1 MKRWFTSIVLLVF
14 ALFVGD
20 LKAQD
25 KFDKKKLDDYF
36 SQLEENNKAMCGV
49 AIVKDGKLVYDNYIG
64 FASVESKI
72 KNSASTE
79 FRIGSITK
87 MFTAVM
93 IFQLIEEGKLSLKT
107 RLSEFY
113 PQISNSEKIT
123 ISDMLSHRSGIHNF
137 TNDEEYQQYMTFK
150 KTKEE
155 MLEIFSKMKPDFQP
169 GKKTEYSNSNY
180 VLLGYILE
188 KITNST
194 YAKELEKRITGKI
207 GLKDTYYGGKIDTA
221 ANEAASYRFED
232 GKWVLQPETDM
243 SIPHGAGAIVSTP
256 EDLCIFITS
265 LFNNKLVSEKSLK
278 QMKEIRDGLGRGLI
292 KFNFGDKVAYG
303 HNGGIDGFVSS
314 LGYFPDEKIAAS
326 LLANGLDYNLNDIAI
341 GVLSIYFNVPFDIPD
356 FKAKE
361 VKLDVEELDNYEGI
375 FSTKKIPL
383 KITLSVKDGKL
394 YGQATGQQSF
404 PLTPYSK
411 TEFRFDMAGVVIK
424 FNENSEGKIEYG
436 TFTLK
441 QHGQEIPFTRE

>member
-1 MKRWFTSIVLLVF
+1 
-14 ALFVGD
+14 

-72 KNSASTE
+72 KNSELTK

-87 MFTAVM
+87 VFTAVM
-93 IFQLIEEGKLSLKT
+93 IFQLIEEGKLSMETK
-107 RLSEFY
+107 LSEFY
-113 PQISNSEKIT
+113 PEIPNSEKIT

-137 TNDEEYQQYMTFK
+137 TNDEEYKQYMTSK

-155 MLEIFSKMKPDFQP
+155 MVEIFSKLKPDFQP
-169 GKKTEYSNSNY
+169 GEKTEYSNSNY
-180 VLLGYILE
+180 VLLGYIIE

-207 GLKDTYYGGKIDTA
+207 GLTNTYYGGKIDTK
-221 ANEAASYRFED
+221 ANEASSYVFQE

-256 EDLCIFITS
+256 KDLCIFITS

-278 QMKEIRDGLGRGLI
+278 QMKEIRDGLGKGLI
-292 KFNFGDKVAYG
+292 QFNFGDKVAYG

-314 LGYFPDEKIAAS
+314 LGYFPDEKLAVS
-326 LLANGLDYNLNDIAI
+326 LLANGIDYSLNDIAI
-341 GVLSIYFNVPFDIPD
+341 GVLSIYFNVPFAIPD

-361 VKLDVEELDNYEGI
+361 IKLDVKELKNYEGL
-375 FSTKKIPL
+375 FSSKKIPL
-383 KITLSVKDGKL
+383 KITLSIKDGQL
-394 YGQATGQQSF
+394 YGQATGQQPF
-404 PLTPYSK
+404 PLKSFSK
-411 TEFRFDMAGVVIK
+411 TEFIFEMAGIVIK
-424 FNENSEGKIEYG
+424 FAEDSEGKVDYNA
-436 TFTLK
+436 FTLK
-441 QHGQEIPFTRE
+441 QGGGNFPYTRE